1 MTPSI
6 RRFLLLNLLLS
17 ITITSSITAV
27 GNYFLDNVDIQD
39 HLDVH
44 LRQTTLFINAILTED
59 HNSTLTLQHLQNSIN
74 TNKNQMHANQKNTT
88 TQPKVTMNDRFQF
101 QIWNDH
107 HQLILHSLHASTY
120 MLAKQDGFTD
130 ITLDNNTWRIFSMY
144 NKPLGLRITVAELY
158 NFRQE
163 LEQRITWDNLLI
175 ILWTYPL
182 LGLLIWLTVG
192 HGLKSL
198 DIIAHKLAHRKETDF
213 SSLSLKNLPI
223 EIHALINELNNLFLR
238 LQQAFERNKRFASD
252 AAHELR
258 TPLAALKTQTQLAL
272 LATSDKE
279 RNTVLNQLTAS
290 VDRATHIVQQLL
302 TLSRLGSEDT
312 LNDAKK
318 VSLNR
323 IATETLAELV
333 PISLAKHVEIEFLDP
348 DSRSQV
354 VGNEMALSI
363 LIRNLV
369 DNAIRYTPAGGF
381 VTVQVITQ
389 PSQHKVILRVIDNGP
404 GISPE
409 LRTRVFERFYR
420 ILGTKTSGSGLG
432 LAIAQQ
438 IAELH
443 HASINL
449 GTPEN
454 GKGLQVDVIFPDLNQ
469 FDQYYS

>member
-27 GNYFLDNVDIQD
+27 GNYFLDNADIQN
-39 HLDVH
+39 HLDIH
-44 LRQTTLFINAILTED
+44 LRQTTLFINATLTEN
-59 HNSTLTLQHLQNSIN
+59 HNSTWTLKRLQRTIN
-74 TNKNQMHANQKNTT
+74 TNKNLPYTKEQSASKNSK
-88 TQPKVTMNDRFQF
+88 PNIDDRFQF
-101 QIWNDH
+101 QIWNNKG
-107 HQLILHSLHASTY
+107 QLVLHSQNALAQVLST
-120 MLAKQDGFTD
+120 KDGFSD
-130 ITLDNNTWRIFSMY
+130 VKLQGNTWRVFSMY
-144 NKPLGLRITVAELY
+144 NSTLRLHISVAELY
-158 NFRQE
+158 NFREE

-198 DIIAHKLAHRKETDF
+198 DMVAIKLAHRQETDF
-213 SSLSLKNLPI
+213 SALSLKNVPI
-223 EIHALINELNNLFLR
+223 EIHALINELNSLFLR

-272 LATSDKE
+272 LSTSDKE
-279 RNTVLNQLTAS
+279 RKFVLNQLTSS

-302 TLSRLGSEDT
+302 TLSRLGAEDS
-312 LNDAKK
+312 LDDIKK
-318 VSLNR
+318 VDLNR
-323 IATETLAELV
+323 IAAETLAELV
-333 PISLAKHVEIEFLDP
+333 PLALIKNLEIELLDP
-348 DSRSQV
+348 DTRTKIL
-354 VGNEMALSI
+354 GNEMALSI

-369 DNAIRYTPAGGF
+369 DNAIRYTPENGF
-381 VTVQVITQ
+381 ITVQIIEQ
-389 PSQHKVILRVIDNGP
+389 KSQHNVILRVIDTGS
-404 GISPE
+404 GIPPE
-409 LRTRVFERFYR
+409 SRVRVFERFFR

-443 HASINL
+443 HAKINL
-449 GTPEN
+449 STPDN
-454 GKGLQVDVIFPDLNQ
+454 GKGLQVDVIFPDTTAFNQ
-469 FDQYYS
+469 DGV